1 MLSLSAEKR
10 TIFGKKLKEERGKG
24 LLPAVFYGR
33 KEKSTPVAVP
43 YKDFLKVWR
52 EAGESSV
59 ISLAYPEKEGL
70 LVLINDVAFDPVRGE
85 PVHADFYVVE
95 SDRVVEVSVPLEFTG
110 VAPAVKEFG
119 GTLVKVI
126 YEVEVSG
133 LPKDLPSEIVVD
145 LSPLTTLESRIL
157 VRDLPVPPGITVL
170 AEKGEIVAL
179 VAEAA
184 PEEVVEE
191 KAFDATAIEVEKKGK
206 KEEEGAEG
214 EGEGTAS
221 AGGKSSPGGKKE
233 TAKKSPEKK

>member
-59 ISLAYPEKEGL
+59 ISLVYPEKEGL

-85 PVHADFYVVE
+85 PINADFYVVE
-95 SDRVVEVSVPLEFTG
+95 SDRAVEVSVPLEFTG
-110 VAPAVKEFG
+110 ISPAVKEFG
-119 GTLVKVI
+119 GVLVKVL
-126 YEVEVSG
+126 YEVSVSG

-145 LSPLTTLESRIL
+145 LSPLATLESRLL
-157 VRDLPVPPGITVL
+157 VKDLSVPAGITIL
-170 AEKGEIVAL
+170 SDKNEIVAL
-179 VAEAA
+179 VSEAA
-184 PEEVVEE
+184 KEEVVE
-191 KAFDATAIEVEKKGK
+191 KVFDATAIEVEKKGK
-206 KEEEGAEG
+206 K
-214 EGEGTAS
+214 
-221 AGGKSSPGGKKE
+221 
-233 TAKKSPEKK
+233 

>member
-85 PVHADFYVVE
+85 PIHADFYVVE
-95 SDRVVEVSVPLEFTG
+95 SDRAVEVSVPLEFTG
-110 VAPAVKEFG
+110 VAPAVKDFG
-119 GTLVKVI
+119 GTLVKVL

-133 LPKDLPSEIVVD
+133 LPKDLPSEIIVD
-145 LSPLTTLESRIL
+145 LSSLAALLSKIF
-157 VRDLPVPPGITVL
+157 VKDLPVPAGITILQDKNEV
-170 AEKGEIVAL
+170 VAL
-179 VAEAA
+179 VSETAV
-184 PEEVVEE
+184 EEVEE
-191 KAFDATAIEVEKKGK
+191 KTFDATAIEVEKKGK
-206 KEEEGAEG
+206 KEEEGEAGAEG
-214 EGEGTAS
+214 ATAS